1 VDGWNKGRVGLKM
14 TEKDSDNMSEEARKR
29 AERKSKR
36 AEIQSGSPRHPLIG
50 PSRIL
55 CAPLDSPEYLSFVN
69 TFCVTHQGSK
79 EENKFKDIGTPEVKA
94 LVKHLKERSG
104 SAYASIVAR
113 ELQVVMIVCRN
124 DEHKAMFVDASCVL
138 ETLAVMGRFAAY
150 PEVQIQGFK
159 ALINMGKGNEA
170 KSQIGNA
177 GGFHII
183 VSAMDEWKESDEVQ
197 EIGIWVTGS
206 IVAAN
211 YQNKVF
217 AGEAGAIEA
226 VLQALRAYPGNIGL
240 QQVGLWTLG
249 CLAANHPEN
258 SNKIGKKGG
267 ISIVINAMK
276 AFSNISSLQEMGC
289 WALACLAA
297 AGGKVAAKIIEKDG
311 PNTVMASMNAQ
322 KLNPNIQL
330 AGFTALAHLGSQSAI
345 QKLMTMPAFSFFQ

>member
-1 VDGWNKGRVGLKM
+1 M
-14 TEKDSDNMSEEARKR
+14 TEKEGMSEEARKR

-36 AEIQSGSPRHPLIG
+36 AEMASGSPRTALIG

-79 EENKFKDIGTPEVKA
+79 EENKFKDIGMPEVKA
-94 LVKHLKERSG
+94 LTANLKARSG
-104 SAYASIVAR
+104 SADASIVAR

-124 DEHKAMFVDASCVL
+124 DEHKGLFVDAGCIL
-138 ETLAVMGRFAAY
+138 ETLGVMVRFPAH

-159 ALINMGKGNEA
+159 ALINMGKGTDA
-170 KSQIGNA
+170 KSLIGNN
-177 GGFHII
+177 GGFQVI
-183 VSAMDEWKESDEVQ
+183 VSAMNEWRESDEVQ

-211 YQNKVF
+211 FQNKIH
-217 AGEAGAIEA
+217 AGESGAIDS
-226 VLQALRAYPGNIGL
+226 VLHAMRSYPGNIGL
-240 QQVGLWTLG
+240 QQVGLWTIG
-249 CLAANHPEN
+249 SLAANHADN
-258 SNKIGKKGG
+258 AFQIGKKGG

-276 AFSNISSLQEMGC
+276 AFSDIPSLQEMGC

-297 AGGKVAAKIIEKDG
+297 SGGKVSDKIVQKDG
-311 PNTVMASMNAQ
+311 PGTVMAAMNNQ
-322 KLNPNIQL
+322 KGNPNIQL

-345 QKLMTMPAFSFFQ
+345 NKLMTMPAFSFFQ